1 MERCLRRPEPGQRIA
16 SIAQWTAPAR
26 FLWFCP
32 GRNAELAEG
41 DYFFEEGTGFVFAS
55 GFEEAGAL
63 GFISEGVAGWE
74 RERTKSTSCQRWSWV
89 RRFLKEG
96 MGFLP
101 SLIW

>member
-1 MERCLRRPEPGQRIA
+1 VGSA
-16 SIAQWTAPAR
+16 SQVPLVLLKA
-26 FLWFCP
+26 
-32 GRNAELAEG
+32 NAELSEE
-41 DYFFEEGTGFVFAS
+41 DYFFEGGAGFVFAS